1 MLPKTTDWK
10 SENIIY
16 AGMSIEEKFYEMAES
31 GRLNQ
36 SPVFVVPSIQKR
48 LDSDHSQFLHNFG

>member
-1 MLPKTTDWK
+1 
-10 SENIIY
+10 
-16 AGMSIEEKFYEMAES
+16 MSIEEKFYEMAES

>member
-1 MLPKTTDWK
+1 
-10 SENIIY
+10 
-16 AGMSIEEKFYEMAES
+16 MSIEEKFYEMAES

-48 LDSDHSQFLHNFG
+48 LDSDHSRILHNFG